1 MQLYSK
7 DGMEIREVQFTNEEV
22 QNYCE
27 LLNIKYNHY
36 VPTLMCAK
44 LWPQFELFQSFSKK
58 PIILKETH
66 IKTQHQLQVDCTY
79 EATLHKVSQ
88 KLIKNIIKY
97 TYGLEINKDKK
108 HCMYIKQIFIEVR

>member
-1 MQLYSK
+1 MVWKLEKFNLQMK
-7 DGMEIREVQFTNEEV
+7 KFKI
-22 QNYCE
+22 
-27 LLNIKYNHY
+27 
-36 VPTLMCAK
+36 TLMCAK

>member
-1 MQLYSK
+1 MQLYLK

-27 LLNIKYNHY
+27 LLNIKYDHY

-66 IKTQHQLQVDCTY
+66 IKTQHQLQV
-79 EATLHKVSQ
+79 LS
-88 KLIKNIIKY
+88 LIHISEP
-97 TYGLEINKDKK
+97 TRRTERSR
-108 HCMYIKQIFIEVR
+108 MPSSA

>member
-1 MQLYSK
+1 MQLYLK
-7 DGMEIREVQFTNEEV
+7 DGMEIREV

-27 LLNIKYNHY
+27 LLNIKYDHY

-88 KLIKNIIKY
+88 KLIKNIINIHMDSKS
-97 TYGLEINKDKK
+97 
-108 HCMYIKQIFIEVR
+108 IKIKNIVCI

>member
-1 MQLYSK
+1 MQLYLK

-27 LLNIKYNHY
+27 LLNIKYDHY

-97 TYGLEINKDKK
+97 TYGLEIN
-108 HCMYIKQIFIEVR
+108 IKNIVCI

>member
-1 MQLYSK
+1 MQLYLK

-27 LLNIKYNHY
+27 LLNIKYDHY

-58 PIILKETH
+58 PIIRTIDLK
-66 IKTQHQLQVDCTY
+66 LMLCLNVC
-79 EATLHKVSQ
+79 L
-88 KLIKNIIKY
+88 
-97 TYGLEINKDKK
+97 
-108 HCMYIKQIFIEVR
+108 F

>member
-1 MQLYSK
+1 MQLYLK

-27 LLNIKYNHY
+27 LLNIKYDHY

-58 PIILKETH
+58 PIILKRH
-66 IKTQHQLQVDCTY
+66 
-79 EATLHKVSQ
+79 TLRHNINFKSIVRMKRHCIRFHK
-88 KLIKNIIKY
+88 N
-97 TYGLEINKDKK
+97 
-108 HCMYIKQIFIEVR
+108 